1 VVLYA
6 LLCGTLP
13 FDDEHVTTLF
23 RKIKSGVFPIPD
35 YLNKSVVSLL
45 CHMLQTDPMKRAT
58 VEDIRKHEW
67 FTKDCPKYL
76 FPDRVTDTSIVDT
89 DAIAEVSQKFGVEE
103 QEIHSALLSDDP
115 HNQLVIAY
123 NLIIDNKRIQTAK
136 EEDDFKE
143 FFSGSPSSLGQDS
156 MTARPHP
163 ERILAP
169 LRDKPVTPVTAKT
182 HRGAPIKRSKWQLG
196 IHLLKLDGLSPSPGY
211 LGIIVS
217 ISFGRLFLLTLVL
230 LLFLLLRLLLF
241 TLPHLLGMLD
251 LRVILEQPKL

>member
-1 VVLYA
+1 
-6 LLCGTLP
+6 
-13 FDDEHVTTLF
+13 
-23 RKIKSGVFPIPD
+23 
-35 YLNKSVVSLL
+35 
-45 CHMLQTDPMKRAT
+45 MKRAT

-89 DAIAEVSQKFGVEE
+89 DAIAEVNSLLNDGKLKVALLKVSQKFGVEE

-163 ERILAP
+163 ERIMAP

-182 HRGAPIKRSKWQLG
+182 HRGAPIKRSKWHLG
-196 IHLLKLDGLSPSPGY
+196 IRSQSKPHDIMSEVYRAMKTLDFEWKVINPYHVQVLSIVNQCQLKA
-211 LGIIVS
+211 
-217 ISFGRLFLLTLVL
+217 
-230 LLFLLLRLLLF
+230 
-241 TLPHLLGMLD
+241 
-251 LRVILEQPKL
+251 

>member
-1 VVLYA
+1 
-6 LLCGTLP
+6 
-13 FDDEHVTTLF
+13 
-23 RKIKSGVFPIPD
+23 
-35 YLNKSVVSLL
+35 
-45 CHMLQTDPMKRAT
+45 M
-58 VEDIRKHEW
+58 EDIRKHEW

-89 DAIAEVSQKFGVEE
+89 DAIAEVNNLLNDGKLKLALLKVSQKFGVEE

-163 ERILAP
+163 ERIMAP

-182 HRGAPIKRSKWQLG
+182 HRGAPIKRSKWHLG
-196 IHLLKLDGLSPSPGY
+196 IRSQSKPHDIMSEVYRAMKTLDFEWKVINPYHVQVLSIVNQCQLKA
-211 LGIIVS
+211 
-217 ISFGRLFLLTLVL
+217 
-230 LLFLLLRLLLF
+230 
-241 TLPHLLGMLD
+241 
-251 LRVILEQPKL
+251 

>member
-1 VVLYA
+1 
-6 LLCGTLP
+6 
-13 FDDEHVTTLF
+13 
-23 RKIKSGVFPIPD
+23 
-35 YLNKSVVSLL
+35 
-45 CHMLQTDPMKRAT
+45 MKRAT

-89 DAIAEVSQKFGVEE
+89 DAIAEVNNLLNDGKLKLALLKVSQKFGVEE

-163 ERILAP
+163 ERIMAP

-182 HRGAPIKRSKWQLG
+182 HRGAPIKRSKWHLG
-196 IHLLKLDGLSPSPGY
+196 IRSQSKPHDIMSEVYRAMKTLDFEWKVINPYHVQVLSIVNQCQLKA
-211 LGIIVS
+211 
-217 ISFGRLFLLTLVL
+217 
-230 LLFLLLRLLLF
+230 
-241 TLPHLLGMLD
+241 
-251 LRVILEQPKL
+251 

>member
-1 VVLYA
+1 
-6 LLCGTLP
+6 
-13 FDDEHVTTLF
+13 
-23 RKIKSGVFPIPD
+23 
-35 YLNKSVVSLL
+35 
-45 CHMLQTDPMKRAT
+45 MKRAT

-89 DAIAEVSQKFGVEE
+89 DAIAEVRTLNCGFTDISKVSSLKVSQKFGVEE

-182 HRGAPIKRSKWQLG
+182 HRGAPIKRSKWHLG
-196 IHLLKLDGLSPSPGY
+196 IRSQSKPHDIMSEVYRAMKTLD
-211 LGIIVS
+211 
-217 ISFGRLFLLTLVL
+217 FEWK
-230 LLFLLLRLLLF
+230 
-241 TLPHLLGMLD
+241 
-251 LRVILEQPKL
+251 VINPYHVQV

>member
-1 VVLYA
+1 
-6 LLCGTLP
+6 
-13 FDDEHVTTLF
+13 
-23 RKIKSGVFPIPD
+23 
-35 YLNKSVVSLL
+35 
-45 CHMLQTDPMKRAT
+45 MKRAT

-89 DAIAEVSQKFGVEE
+89 DAIAEVNSLLNDGKLKLALLKVSQKFGVEE

-163 ERILAP
+163 ERIMAP

-182 HRGAPIKRSKWQLG
+182 HRGAPIKRSKWHLG
-196 IHLLKLDGLSPSPGY
+196 IRSQSKPHDIMSEVYRAMKTLDFEWKVINPYHVQVLSIVNQCQLKA
-211 LGIIVS
+211 
-217 ISFGRLFLLTLVL
+217 
-230 LLFLLLRLLLF
+230 
-241 TLPHLLGMLD
+241 
-251 LRVILEQPKL
+251 

>member
-1 VVLYA
+1 
-6 LLCGTLP
+6 
-13 FDDEHVTTLF
+13 
-23 RKIKSGVFPIPD
+23 
-35 YLNKSVVSLL
+35 
-45 CHMLQTDPMKRAT
+45 MKRAT

-89 DAIAEVSQKFGVEE
+89 DAIAEVNNLLKNDNKLKLALLKVSQKFGVEE

-163 ERILAP
+163 ERIMAP

-182 HRGAPIKRSKWQLG
+182 HRGAPIKRSKWHLG
-196 IHLLKLDGLSPSPGY
+196 IRSQSKPHDIMSEVYRAMKTLDFEWKVINPYHVQVLSIVNQCQLKA
-211 LGIIVS
+211 
-217 ISFGRLFLLTLVL
+217 
-230 LLFLLLRLLLF
+230 
-241 TLPHLLGMLD
+241 
-251 LRVILEQPKL
+251 

>member
-1 VVLYA
+1 
-6 LLCGTLP
+6 
-13 FDDEHVTTLF
+13 
-23 RKIKSGVFPIPD
+23 
-35 YLNKSVVSLL
+35 
-45 CHMLQTDPMKRAT
+45 M
-58 VEDIRKHEW
+58 EDIRKHEW

-89 DAIAEVSQKFGVEE
+89 DAIAEVNNLLKNDNKLKLALLKVSQKFGVEE

-163 ERILAP
+163 ERIMAP

-182 HRGAPIKRSKWQLG
+182 HRGAPIKRSKWHLG
-196 IHLLKLDGLSPSPGY
+196 IRSQSKPHDIMSEVYRAMKTLDFEWKVINPYHVQVLSIVNQCQLKA
-211 LGIIVS
+211 
-217 ISFGRLFLLTLVL
+217 
-230 LLFLLLRLLLF
+230 
-241 TLPHLLGMLD
+241 
-251 LRVILEQPKL
+251 